1 MPGRFRS
8 CKHVVWG
15 LSRVRAN
22 RRVVEGARISN
33 GEWPKFLRYCSWP
46 ISRCV
51 KEEGPGRSC
60 DGTNMMFGQT
70 FLPMATHSTKGK
82 LLTIVITGG
91 LEAGRRMYTVVSSYA
106 FYADFAFSSKC
117 LELRL

>member
-1 MPGRFRS
+1 
-8 CKHVVWG
+8 
-15 LSRVRAN
+15 
-22 RRVVEGARISN
+22 
-33 GEWPKFLRYCSWP
+33 
-46 ISRCV
+46 
-51 KEEGPGRSC
+51 
-60 DGTNMMFGQT
+60 
-70 FLPMATHSTKGK
+70 MATHSTKGK